1 MAHRGGGDPEEPV
14 TARRRETRTTA
25 RLALFDSRG
34 RILLFLHADGLGRT
48 FWATPGGGIEEGES
62 PEQAARREA
71 AEELGASDVELT
83 YLWTSLTE
91 FEFADKDVSQTEAF
105 FRVTGH
111 PGAFG
116 PEVEA
121 IHRRERILENRW
133 WSAEEIEAS
142 EERILPLDL
151 AKRVREFGA
160 KPA

>member
-1 MAHRGGGDPEEPV
+1 M
-14 TARRRETRTTA
+14 
-25 RLALFDSRG
+25 G
-34 RILLFLHADGLGRT
+34 RK

-71 AEELGASDVELT
+71 AEELGASDVELA

-111 PGAFG
+111 PGIFG

-121 IHRRERILENRW
+121 IHRRERILESRW

-151 AKRVREFGA
+151 AQRVREFGRS
-160 KPA
+160 

>member
-1 MAHRGGGDPEEPV
+1 MAHCDGGDPEESLS
-14 TARRRETRTTA
+14 ARRRETRTTA

-34 RILLFLHADGLGRT
+34 RILLFLHADGMGRK

-71 AEELGASDVELT
+71 AEELGAPDVDLT
-83 YLWTSLTE
+83 YLWTGLTE

-111 PGAFG
+111 PGTFG

-121 IHRRERILENRW
+121 THRRERILENRW

-142 EERILPLDL
+142 SERILPLDL
-151 AKRVREFGA
+151 AKRVREFGGRSL
-160 KPA
+160 

>member
-1 MAHRGGGDPEEPV
+1 M
-14 TARRRETRTTA
+14 TARRREARTTA

-105 FRVTGH
+105 FQVTGN
-111 PGAFG
+111 PGVLG

-121 IHRRERILENRW
+121 THRRERILESRW
-133 WSAEEIEAS
+133 WAADEIEAS
-142 EERILPLDL
+142 RDRILPLDL
-151 AKRVREFGA
+151 AKRVREFGR

>member
-1 MAHRGGGDPEEPV
+1 MAHRGGGNPEETV

-25 RLALFDSRG
+25 RLVLFDSRG
-34 RILLFLHADGLGRT
+34 RILLFLHADGMGRK
-48 FWATPGGGIEEGES
+48 FWATPGGGIEKGES

-83 YLWTSLTE
+83 YLWTGLTE
-91 FEFADKDVSQTEAF
+91 FEFSDKDVSQTESF

-111 PGAFG
+111 PGTFG

-121 IHRRERILENRW
+121 THRRERILGNRW

-142 EERILPLDL
+142 TERILPLDL
-151 AKRVREFGA
+151 AKRVREFGG

>member
-1 MAHRGGGDPEEPV
+1 M

-25 RLALFDSRG
+25 RLVLFDSRG
-34 RILLFLHADGLGRT
+34 RILLFLHADGMGRK
-48 FWATPGGGIEEGES
+48 FWATPGGGIEDGES

-71 AEELGASDVELT
+71 SEELGASDVELT
-83 YLWTSLTE
+83 YLWTGLTE

-111 PGAFG
+111 PGTFG

-121 IHRRERILENRW
+121 IHQRERILESRW
-133 WSAEEIEAS
+133 WSAEEIEGS

-151 AKRVREFGA
+151 ARRVREFSDQ
-160 KPA
+160 PS